1 MKTWE
6 SMCLD
11 TCMVRR
17 QWMGVSSLLWP
28 YGSQELNSC
37 CRVWWQA
44 PFPLSHLDKLQI
56 YTLEKLYACL
66 LQGLYLKI
74 DISVS
79 KAEGSDFSTSLILFD
94 IFNFLKIAIR
104 SVKWFFIVGW
114 TLFYFI
120 LFWFGAVVWYWDRNQ
135 RSGVLIL
142 SYILSLS
149 YGSNLHFSAN
159 QSAGHLFMSLFS
171 ICQVLLSISK
181 C

>member
-1 MKTWE
+1 
-6 SMCLD
+6 MCLD
-11 TCMVRR
+11 TWMVRR
-17 QWMGVSSLLWP
+17 QWMD
-28 YGSQELNSC
+28 GSQFPLVAIWVPGIELLLSC
-37 CRVWWQA
+37 LVAGTFPSKSPWQA
-44 PFPLSHLDKLQI
+44 PNLNPWE
-56 YTLEKLYACL
+56 TLCCL

-79 KAEGSDFSTSLILFD
+79 KAQGSDFSTSLKLFD

-114 TLFYFI
+114 TLFYFM

-135 RSGVLIL
+135 RAGVLIL